1 MTTEELRNSI
11 NKKYKTGQT
20 VVMKKREPQTGRLI
34 KKFKVK
40 ILGFYPYFVLTLHN
54 GFNETFTYY
63 DFYDLTR
70 KDDAF
75 DKGRFETNLL
85 PQ

>member
-1 MTTEELRNSI
+1 MTTEELRIRIS
-11 NKKYKTGQT
+11 KKYKSGQT
-20 VVMKKREPQTGRLI
+20 VVMKKREPQTGRVI

-40 ILGFYPYFVLTLHN
+40 ILCFYPYFVLTLHN
-54 GFNETFTYY
+54 GFKETFTYY

-70 KDDAF
+70 KDDVF
-75 DKGRFETNLL
+75 DKGRLETNLL

>member
-1 MTTEELRNSI
+1 VTTEELRIRIS
-11 NKKYKTGQT
+11 KKYKAGQT
-20 VVMKKREPQTGRLI
+20 VVMKKREPQTGRVI

-40 ILGFYPYFVLTLHN
+40 ILGFYPRFVLTIRN

-70 KDDAF
+70 KDDAYCQIA
-75 DKGRFETNLL
+75 EN
-85 PQ
+85 